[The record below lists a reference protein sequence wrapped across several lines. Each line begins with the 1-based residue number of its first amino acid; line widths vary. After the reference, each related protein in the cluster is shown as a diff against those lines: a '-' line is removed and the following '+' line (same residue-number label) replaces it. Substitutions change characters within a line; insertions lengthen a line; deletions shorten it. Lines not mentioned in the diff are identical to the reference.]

1 MGLGPNEASASGVS
15 WSAVFAGSA
24 VTAALGLILL
34 ALGTGLGL
42 SSVSVWSNV
51 GASANTI
58 GGAAIGWL
66 IAVEVISSAMGGY
79 LAGRLRT
86 KWASI
91 HTDEVYFRDTAHGFL
106 AWSVALIITV
116 AFLGAAGTTF
126 MGKSSTASGADHN
139 GQTVSGG
146 EAFDPSA
153 YFIDLMFREDGSK
166 PTVEDTASRREASV
180 IMANALRKG
189 DLSRED
195 QRYLGQLVSA
205 KTQLNQSDAEAR
217 VSQDF
222 KQAEDSA
229 EAARKLVA
237 HSLLWAFVALLIGAF
252 CASFAATIGGR
263 QRDHVVV
270 LP

>member
-1 MGLGPNEASASGVS
+1 MGSSANEASATGVS
-15 WSAVFAGSA
+15 WPAVFAGSA

-58 GGAAIGWL
+58 GAAAIAWL
-66 IAVEVISSAMGGY
+66 IAIEVISSAMGGY

-116 AFLGAAGTTF
+116 AFLGGAGTTF
-126 MGKSSTASGADHN
+126 MGKSSPASSADHN
-139 GQTVSGG
+139 GLASGG
-146 EAFDPSA
+146 AAFDPNA

-166 PTVEDTASRREASV
+166 PTIENTSSRREASV
-180 IMANALRKG
+180 ILASALRKG

-205 KTQLNQSDAEAR
+205 KTQLNQSDGEAR
-217 VSQDF
+217 VSQAF
-222 KQAEDSA
+222 RQAQDGA
-229 EAARKLVA
+229 EAARKMVA

-252 CASFAATIGGR
+252 CASFSATIGGR